1 MLKSINKIPA
11 GTFLVPMILSAFIY
25 TFWPDLFHVGGLTE
39 GLLSGSGMPFITG
52 ALSFFS
58 GTGMKLAALLSL
70 LGWNIG
76 QGLDLTD
83 ATQSGLIGLLLVGVY
98 YLYNLYQYPLD
109 TNIEK

>member
-58 GTGMKLAALLSL
+58 GTGMKLGALKKVVKNHCDDCFRSF
-70 LGWNIG
+70 IH
-76 QGLDLTD
+76 
-83 ATQSGLIGLLLVGVY
+83 
-98 YLYNLYQYPLD
+98 QYFW
-109 TNIEK
+109 TRWYFGN